1 MDIEN
6 VIKPDTI
13 SVYCRITPSDN
24 RGDLGVLILHP
35 NINTAQ
41 AFGAEL
47 VLTFVLVFS
56 TYATYDY
63 GRGIP
68 SGVHPLILG
77 VIMTL
82 LNMVG
87 VSTNSLF
94 QFILSIIRT
103 K

>member
-1 MDIEN
+1 M
-6 VIKPDTI
+6 
-13 SVYCRITPSDN
+13 YCRITPSDN

-68 SGVHPLILG
+68 LGVHPLILG

-87 VSTNSLF
+87 VSTIAVF
-94 QFILSIIRT
+94 QFKLIDFKLSLVPHELMLR
-103 K
+103 KLD